1 METFNK
7 KVTIVLPVYNG
18 EKFVSKAINSIIN
31 QTYSNWELIIVN
43 DCSTDNSLAICKEYE
58 KKDDRI
64 RLYSNKVN
72 LKLPKSLNVGF
83 SHAKGDYYTWTSDDN
98 IMREN
103 ALEVM
108 TKALENSNEVD
119 MVYSDYWNIDA
130 MGKKISIC
138 RLQQPNKIVESNVC
152 GPCFLYKASIAK
164 IIGEYDENL
173 FLAEDYE
180 YWMRIY
186 IYGKMLHID
195 NILYYYRR
203 HDMSLTSKKKDTIN
217 YQTYKALEKNF
228 MQLYI
233 AAKSNRLEFGFFD
246 QIVNRANNRV
256 KNIKDKLILIDR
268 RYYWYLFMKDVKNRI
283 SSTCFLKRIRQIKN
297 RLFESII

>member
-1 METFNK
+1 VGTFNK

-18 EKFVSKAINSIIN
+18 EKFISKAINSIIN

-43 DCSTDNSLAICKEYE
+43 DCSTDNSLEICKKYAQ
-58 KKDDRI
+58 KDNRI
-64 RLYSNKVN
+64 RIYSNKVN

-83 SHAKGDYYTWTSDDN
+83 SHAEGDYFTWTSDDN
-98 IMREN
+98 KFKKN
-103 ALEVM
+103 ALETM
-108 TKALENSNEVD
+108 IKALENSNGVD

-130 MGKKISIC
+130 NGNKTNVC
-138 RLQQPNKIVESNVC
+138 RLQQPDKIVESNVC

-173 FLAEDYE
+173 FLAEDYD

-195 NILYYYRR
+195 DVLYYYRR
-203 HDMSLTSKKKDTIN
+203 HDMSLSVLKKDVIN

-228 MQLYI
+228 MQLYYK
-233 AAKSNRLEFGFFD
+233 AKINKLEFAFFD
-246 QIVNRANNRV
+246 QIMNRGNNHVDNINDKLIQIDKRYYWHLLK
-256 KNIKDKLILIDR
+256 KNIK
-268 RYYWYLFMKDVKNRI
+268 NRLY
-283 SSTCFLKRIRQIKN
+283 STSFFELIRQIKN
-297 RLFESII
+297 KHF